1 MSNTQSD
8 TENTHSPPC
17 VRSVQA
23 STCICMNTDRQ
34 MHTHGNTGK
43 ATFIQTQRRRWVTA
57 PKLALRCTSLFLL
70 PPPPPSP
77 FSLLGWGAP
86 WRHLSLSKGVKALR
100 WEPSQLVWRRL
111 GSQLAAGRPP
121 PAAHGC
127 HSDEKTFGGTY
138 FQNTIMEILL
148 LFFFWPV
155 CWKAAQLLVPL
166 RCAFFIL
173 FFDLYYFLFNAL
185 ISPTLLPLPLSSLL
199 SLILAFPPCQA
210 SMLWYP
216 SFSVSAAM
224 THVPIHPPLSTLLEV
239 YSKSSRNKHGLF
251 LPIENFL
258 LDKPSRHSTGR
269 IFGLFKRIP
278 SWISLIQSRQRV

>member
-1 MSNTQSD
+1 MQNCLSLLSVFHAVVTPCYTPCWIPEMSNTQSD

-148 LFFFWPV
+148 LFFLACLLKGCP
-155 CWKAAQLLVPL
+155 AAGASEMCLFHSFL
-166 RCAFFIL
+166 R
-173 FFDLYYFLFNAL
+173 
-185 ISPTLLPLPLSSLL
+185 SLL
-199 SLILAFPPCQA
+199 L
-210 SMLWYP
+210 
-216 SFSVSAAM
+216 SF
-224 THVPIHPPLSTLLEV
+224 
-239 YSKSSRNKHGLF
+239 
-251 LPIENFL
+251 
-258 LDKPSRHSTGR
+258 
-269 IFGLFKRIP
+269 
-278 SWISLIQSRQRV
+278 